1 MQRYIPFDELT
12 KDSLR
17 HTLNVYDIQYNREDI
32 NRLFEAFFDLVYL
45 HQYFYLLN
53 WLML

>member
-1 MQRYIPFDELT
+1 MAKDSIKTYVYEAGYAKIYPFDELT

-32 NRLFEAFFDLVYL
+32 NRLFEAFLI
-45 HQYFYLLN
+45 
-53 WLML
+53 